1 MAPEEK
7 DKRTFDIDSLEA
19 SDIKILISRLLI
31 SCASLL
37 QIKSCLV
44 LISCLVTIVTT
55 YFYQVLVQ
63 VCTFNFTV
71 KGLEAVK
78 AIFTPG

>member
-37 QIKSCLV
+37 QIKSCLA
-44 LISCLVTIVTT
+44 T
-55 YFYQVLVQ
+55 
-63 VCTFNFTV
+63 
-71 KGLEAVK
+71 GAGGAEAYVVVYWHVSR
-78 AIFTPG
+78 

>member
-37 QIKSCLV
+37 QMKSCLV
-44 LISCLVTIVTT
+44 LISCLVNVVTT
-55 YFYQVLVQ
+55 YLYRVLVHGVYVQ
-63 VCTFNFTV
+63 CHC
-71 KGLEAVK
+71 GRA
-78 AIFTPG
+78 